1 MSDPQESDVVPPA
14 AQAPQAQ
21 ASAESTSA
29 PESVQQPAPAQESGS
44 AAEPAGPISLARIRE
59 LRKSQEQTA
68 KPQERQPRRDRQE
81 VVAASAPTSSATASE
96 TAEAGEAPAGDR
108 KKSRDDR
115 RDKRGPRR
123 DNSAQNEPTSFV
135 SKVAVPSIR
144 QPLSQDLEAEINAAL
159 EGDDLDKLLI
169 GDDMLQLSASLEE
182 GQRVSAT
189 VVKIHGEHVFLTL
202 GGPNEGMIP
211 KLQFEDVLPEIGAQM
226 DVIVRGYLPQ
236 EGLYELT
243 NPGNAISVSDWS
255 DLREGEIIEVMI
267 TGANTGGLE
276 CKVGSIEGFIPI
288 SQIAE
293 YRVENTAEFVGQK
306 ALCVVTEANPRRGN
320 LVLSRR
326 AVLERDKE
334 EKKQQRLAA
343 LEIGGAVDGIVRK
356 IMDFGAFVDIGGL
369 DGLLHISQLSY
380 ERVKH
385 PSEILTEGQKIQV
398 RVDKIDPITGKIALS
413 YRSLQDHPWT
423 DIEARF
429 PVGSVVK
436 GSVTRIAEFGAFVR
450 LATGIEGL
458 VHLSELAHH
467 RVHRVSNVVQEGQ
480 EVDVK
485 VMSVEPDKQRISLSL
500 KAAQAAPVKEQAPEP
515 EEAEE
520 TVQTPVVPKHRGPL
534 KGGFT
539 RPTGGDQ
546 FGLKW

>member
-1 MSDPQESDVVPPA
+1 MSDPQETDVVPAP
-14 AQAPQAQ
+14 PQA
-21 ASAESTSA
+21 AAATPEPTSTNEA
-29 PESVQQPAPAQESGS
+29 TAG
-44 AAEPAGPISLARIRE
+44 GPISLARIRE

-68 KPQERQPRRDRQE
+68 KPADRPALRDRQQ
-81 VVAASAPTSSATASE
+81 VVAASTSPLTATE
-96 TAEAGEAPAGDR
+96 GDSVQTTPVGDVPSSGSGSGSGSGGQ
-108 KKSRDDR
+108 KKPRDDR
-115 RDKRGPRR
+115 RDRRGPRR
-123 DNSAQNEPTSFV
+123 DNTAQEPISFA

-144 QPLSQDLEAEINAAL
+144 QPLSEDLEAEIDAAL
-159 EGDDLDKLLI
+159 LGDDLDKLLI
-169 GDDMLQLSASLEE
+169 GDDMLQLTHTLEE
-182 GQRVSAT
+182 GQRVQAT
-189 VVKIHGEHVFLTL
+189 VVKIHGEHVFLAL

-211 KLQFEDVLPEIGAQM
+211 KLQFADNLPEIGAQLE
-226 DVIVRGYLPQ
+226 VIVRGFLPQ

-243 NPGNAISVSDWS
+243 NPGNAISVADWS

-276 CKVGSIEGFIPI
+276 CKVGSIDGFIPI

-343 LEIGGAVDGIVRK
+343 LEVGAAVDGIVRK

-398 RVDKIDPITGKIALS
+398 RVDKIDPVTGKIGLS

-423 DIEARF
+423 DIETRF
-429 PVGSVVK
+429 PIGAVVK

-467 RVHRVSNVVQEGQ
+467 RVQRVSNVVQEGQ
-480 EVDVK
+480 DVEVK
-485 VMSVEPDKQRISLSL
+485 VMSVEPEKQRISLSL

-515 EEAEE
+515 EVEGESPKS
-520 TVQTPVVPKHRGPL
+520 VLPKHRGPL

-539 RPTGGDQ
+539 RPAGGDQ

>member
-1 MSDPQESDVVPPA
+1 MSDPQESDVVP
-14 AQAPQAQ
+14 
-21 ASAESTSA
+21 
-29 PESVQQPAPAQESGS
+29 APASEAAAPSEPTSTTEPTSG
-44 AAEPAGPISLARIRE
+44 GPISLARIRE
-59 LRKSQEQTA
+59 LRKSQEQVA
-68 KPQERQPRRDRQE
+68 KPADRAPRRDRQQ
-81 VVAASAPTSSATASE
+81 VVAASSAPKAESE
-96 TAEAGEAPAGDR
+96 GEAADANAGETSGSGSAASSGDR
-108 KKSRDDR
+108 KKPRDDR

-123 DNSAQNEPTSFV
+123 DTSSQEPISFV

-144 QPLSQDLEAEINAAL
+144 QPLPDDLEAEINAAL
-159 EGDDLDKLLI
+159 VGDDLDKLLI
-169 GDDMLQLSASLEE
+169 GDDMLQLSHTLEE
-182 GQRVSAT
+182 GQRVQAT

-211 KLQFEDVLPEIGAQM
+211 KLQFGESLPEIGAQLE
-226 DVIVRGYLPQ
+226 VIVRGYLPQ

-243 NPGNAISVSDWS
+243 NPGNAISVADWS
-255 DLREGEIIEVMI
+255 DLREGEIVEAVI

-343 LEIGGAVDGIVRK
+343 LEIGAAVDGIVRK

-398 RVDKIDPITGKIALS
+398 RVDKIDPVTGKIGLS

-423 DIEARF
+423 DIETRF
-429 PVGSVVK
+429 PIGAVVK
-436 GSVTRIAEFGAFVR
+436 GAVTRIAEFGAFVR

-467 RVHRVSNVVQEGQ
+467 RVQRVSNVVQEGQ
-480 EVDVK
+480 EVEVK
-485 VMSVEPDKQRISLSL
+485 VLSVEPEKQRISLSL
-500 KAAQAAPVKEQAPEP
+500 KAAQAAPVKEQAPEVEVE
-515 EEAEE
+515 EEA
-520 TVQTPVVPKHRGPL
+520 PKPMLPKHRGPL
-534 KGGFT
+534 KGGFA
-539 RPTGGDQ
+539 RPAGGDQ

>member
-1 MSDPQESDVVPPA
+1 MSDPQESDVVPAPTQEA
-14 AQAPQAQ
+14 AAAVESPSTEQAGTEQTG
-21 ASAESTSA
+21 AEQT
-29 PESVQQPAPAQESGS
+29 GG
-44 AAEPAGPISLARIRE
+44 GPISLARIRE
-59 LRKSQEQTA
+59 LRKSQEHIA
-68 KPQERQPRRDRQE
+68 KPTERPPRRDRQE
-81 VVAASAPTSSATASE
+81 VVSASSAPVAPSVGESAVPAGENPSSSAAHS
-96 TAEAGEAPAGDR
+96 GER
-108 KKSRDDR
+108 KKPRDDR

-123 DNSAQNEPTSFV
+123 DNSAQEPISFV

-144 QPLSQDLEAEINAAL
+144 QPLSDDLEAEISAAL
-159 EGDDLDKLLI
+159 EDDDLDKLLI
-169 GDDMLQLSASLEE
+169 GDDMLQLSHTLEE
-182 GQRVSAT
+182 GQRISAT

-211 KLQFEDVLPEIGAQM
+211 KVQFEDNLPEIGAQLE
-226 DVIVRGYLPQ
+226 VIVRGYLPH

-276 CKVGSIEGFIPI
+276 CKVGSIDGFIPI

-343 LEIGGAVDGIVRK
+343 LEIGAAVDGIVRK

-398 RVDKIDPITGKIALS
+398 RVDKIDPVTGKIGLS

-423 DIEARF
+423 DIETRF

-436 GSVTRIAEFGAFVR
+436 GAVTRIAEFGAFVR

-467 RVHRVSNVVQEGQ
+467 RVQRVSNVVQEGQ
-480 EVDVK
+480 EVEVK
-485 VMSVEPDKQRISLSL
+485 VMSVEADKQRISLSL
-500 KAAQAAPVKEQAPEP
+500 KAAQAVPVKDQPP
-515 EEAEE
+515 EAEVE
-520 TVQTPVVPKHRGPL
+520 EEPSKPMLPKHRGPL

-539 RPTGGDQ
+539 RPVGGDQ

>member
-1 MSDPQESDVVPPA
+1 MSDPQETDVVPAPSQA
-14 AQAPQAQ
+14 AAAATSEPT
-21 ASAESTSA
+21 STNEA
-29 PESVQQPAPAQESGS
+29 TAG
-44 AAEPAGPISLARIRE
+44 GPISLARIRE

-68 KPQERQPRRDRQE
+68 KPADRPPRRDRQQ
-81 VVAASAPTSSATASE
+81 VVAASTSPLTATEGDSVQIASVGDAASSA
-96 TAEAGEAPAGDR
+96 AGSGGQ
-108 KKSRDDR
+108 KKPRDDR
-115 RDKRGPRR
+115 RDRRGPRR
-123 DNSAQNEPTSFV
+123 DNTAQEPISFA

-144 QPLSQDLEAEINAAL
+144 QPLSEDLEAEIDAAL
-159 EGDDLDKLLI
+159 LGDDLDKLLI
-169 GDDMLQLSASLEE
+169 GDDMLQLTHTLEE
-182 GQRVSAT
+182 GQRVQAT
-189 VVKIHGEHVFLTL
+189 VVKIHGEHVFLAL

-211 KLQFEDVLPEIGAQM
+211 KLQFADKLPEIGAQLE
-226 DVIVRGYLPQ
+226 VIVRGFLPQ

-243 NPGNAISVSDWS
+243 NPGNAISVADWS

-276 CKVGSIEGFIPI
+276 CKVGSIDGFIPI

-343 LEIGGAVDGIVRK
+343 LEVGAAVDGIVRK

-398 RVDKIDPITGKIALS
+398 RVDKIDPVTGKIGLS

-423 DIEARF
+423 DIETRF
-429 PVGSVVK
+429 PIGAVVK

-480 EVDVK
+480 DVEVK
-485 VMSVEPDKQRISLSL
+485 VMSVEPEKQRISLSL
-500 KAAQAAPVKEQAPEP
+500 KAAQAAPVKEQAPELEV
-515 EEAEE
+515 EEESPKS
-520 TVQTPVVPKHRGPL
+520 VLPKHRGPL

-539 RPTGGDQ
+539 RPAGGDQ

>member
-1 MSDPQESDVVPPA
+1 MSDPQESDVVSSATPA
-14 AQAPQAQ
+14 PENPAP
-21 ASAESTSA
+21 SESTSA
-29 PESVQQPAPAQESGS
+29 STT

-59 LRKSQEQTA
+59 LRKSQEQA
-68 KPQERQPRRDRQE
+68 AQSPGRPPRRDRQQ
-81 VVAASAPTSSATASE
+81 VVADSAAPATATVDGEPSAPSE
-96 TAEAGEAPAGDR
+96 KQGEG
-108 KKSRDDR
+108 KKPRSDR

-123 DNSAQNEPTSFV
+123 DTAAQDEPISYA
-135 SKVAVPSIR
+135 SKIAVPSIR

-169 GDDMLQLSASLEE
+169 GDDMLKLSATLEE
-182 GQRVSAT
+182 GQRINAT
-189 VVKIHGEHVFLTL
+189 VVKVHGEHVFLTL

-211 KLQFEDVLPEIGAQM
+211 KLQFEDALPEIGAQLE
-226 DVIVRGYLPQ
+226 VIVRGYLPQ

-267 TGANTGGLE
+267 TAANTGGLE

-293 YRVENTAEFVGQK
+293 FRVENAADFVGQK
-306 ALCVVTEANPRRGN
+306 ALCVITEANPRRGN

-326 AVLERDKE
+326 AVLEREKE

-343 LEIGGAVDGIVRK
+343 LEIGAAVDGVVRK

-398 RVDKIDPITGKIALS
+398 RVDKIDPVTGKIGLS

-429 PVGSVVK
+429 PIGSVVK

-480 EVDVK
+480 DVEVK
-485 VMSVEPDKQRISLSL
+485 VMSVEPEKQRISLSL
-500 KAAQAAPVKEQAPEP
+500 KAAQAAPVKEQADAP

-520 TVQTPVVPKHRGPL
+520 APREPALPKHRGPL
-534 KGGFT
+534 KGGIK
-539 RPTGGDQ
+539 RSTGGDQ

>member
-1 MSDPQESDVVPPA
+1 MSDPQESDVVSSTTPA
-14 AQAPQAQ
+14 PEAPAPSESPSAT
-21 ASAESTSA
+21 ASAT
-29 PESVQQPAPAQESGS
+29 
-44 AAEPAGPISLARIRE
+44 EPAGPISLARIRE
-59 LRKSQEQTA
+59 LRKSQEQTSNT
-68 KPQERQPRRDRQE
+68 KERPPRRDRQQ
-81 VVAASAPTSSATASE
+81 VVAASAPATATE
-96 TAEAGEAPAGDR
+96 GDAAAAAGEAPAGDR

-123 DNSAQNEPTSFV
+123 DNAVQSEPISYV

-169 GDDMLQLSASLEE
+169 GDEMLKLSATLEE
-182 GQRVSAT
+182 GQRVNAT

-211 KLQFEDVLPEIGAQM
+211 KLQFEDSLPEIGAQLE
-226 DVIVRGYLPQ
+226 VIVRGYLPQ

-267 TGANTGGLE
+267 TAANTGGLE

-293 YRVENTAEFVGQK
+293 FRVENAADFVGQK
-306 ALCVVTEANPRRGN
+306 ALCVITEANPRRGN

-326 AVLERDKE
+326 AVLEREKE

-343 LEIGGAVDGIVRK
+343 LEIGAAVDGVVRK

-398 RVDKIDPITGKIALS
+398 RVDKIDPVTGKIGLS

-423 DIEARF
+423 DIETRF
-429 PVGSVVK
+429 PIGSVVK

-480 EVDVK
+480 DVEVK
-485 VMSVEPDKQRISLSL
+485 VMSVEPEKQRISLSL
-500 KAAQAAPVKEQAPEP
+500 KAAQAAPVKEQASAP
-515 EEAEE
+515 EEVEE
-520 TVQTPVVPKHRGPL
+520 APREPALPKHRGPL
-534 KGGFT
+534 KGGIK
-539 RPTGGDQ
+539 RSTGGDQ

>member
-1 MSDPQESDVVPPA
+1 MSDPQETDVVPAP
-14 AQAPQAQ
+14 PQA
-21 ASAESTSA
+21 AAATPEPTSTNEA
-29 PESVQQPAPAQESGS
+29 TAG
-44 AAEPAGPISLARIRE
+44 GPISLARIRE

-68 KPQERQPRRDRQE
+68 KPADRPALRDRQQ
-81 VVAASAPTSSATASE
+81 VVAASTSPLTATE
-96 TAEAGEAPAGDR
+96 GDSVQTTPVGDVPSSGSGSGSGSGGQ
-108 KKSRDDR
+108 KKPRDDR
-115 RDKRGPRR
+115 RDRRGPRR
-123 DNSAQNEPTSFV
+123 DNTAQEPISFA

-144 QPLSQDLEAEINAAL
+144 QPLSEDLEAEIDAAL
-159 EGDDLDKLLI
+159 LGDDLDKLLI
-169 GDDMLQLSASLEE
+169 GDDMLQLTHTLEE
-182 GQRVSAT
+182 GQRVQAT
-189 VVKIHGEHVFLTL
+189 VVKIHGEHVFLAL

-211 KLQFEDVLPEIGAQM
+211 KLQFADTLPEIGAQLE
-226 DVIVRGYLPQ
+226 VIVRGFLPQ

-243 NPGNAISVSDWS
+243 NPGNAISVADWS

-276 CKVGSIEGFIPI
+276 CKVGSIDGFIPI

-343 LEIGGAVDGIVRK
+343 LEVGAAVDGIVRK

-398 RVDKIDPITGKIALS
+398 RVDKIDPVTGKIGLS

-423 DIEARF
+423 DIETRF
-429 PVGSVVK
+429 PIGAVVK

-467 RVHRVSNVVQEGQ
+467 RVQRVSNVVQEGQ
-480 EVDVK
+480 DVEVK
-485 VMSVEPDKQRISLSL
+485 VMSVEPEKQRISLSL

-515 EEAEE
+515 EVEGESPKS
-520 TVQTPVVPKHRGPL
+520 VLPKHRGPL

-539 RPTGGDQ
+539 RPAGGDQ

>member
-1 MSDPQESDVVPPA
+1 MSDPQESDVVSSTTPA
-14 AQAPQAQ
+14 PEAPAPSESPSAT
-21 ASAESTSA
+21 ASAT
-29 PESVQQPAPAQESGS
+29 
-44 AAEPAGPISLARIRE
+44 EPAGPISLARIRE
-59 LRKSQEQTA
+59 LRKSQEQTSNT
-68 KPQERQPRRDRQE
+68 KERPPRRDRQQ
-81 VVAASAPTSSATASE
+81 VVAASAPATATE
-96 TAEAGEAPAGDR
+96 GDAAAAAGEAPAGDR

-123 DNSAQNEPTSFV
+123 DNAVQSEPISYV

-169 GDDMLQLSASLEE
+169 GDEMLKLSATLEE
-182 GQRVSAT
+182 GQRVNAT

-211 KLQFEDVLPEIGAQM
+211 KLQFEDSLPEIGAQLE
-226 DVIVRGYLPQ
+226 VIVRGYLPQ

-267 TGANTGGLE
+267 TAANTGGLE

-293 YRVENTAEFVGQK
+293 FRVENAADFVGQK
-306 ALCVVTEANPRRGN
+306 ALCVITEANPRRGN

-326 AVLERDKE
+326 AVLEREKE

-343 LEIGGAVDGIVRK
+343 LEIGAAVDGVVRK

-398 RVDKIDPITGKIALS
+398 RVDKIDPVTGKIGLS

-423 DIEARF
+423 DIETRF
-429 PVGSVVK
+429 PIGSVVK

-480 EVDVK
+480 DVEVK

-500 KAAQAAPVKEQAPEP
+500 KAAQAAPVKEQASAP
-515 EEAEE
+515 EEVEE
-520 TVQTPVVPKHRGPL
+520 APREPALPKHRGPL
-534 KGGFT
+534 KGGIK
-539 RPTGGDQ
+539 RSTGGDQ

>member
-1 MSDPQESDVVPPA
+1 MSDPQESDVVPAPTHEA
-14 AQAPQAQ
+14 AAVSEP
-21 ASAESTSA
+21 TSA
-29 PESVQQPAPAQESGS
+29 T
-44 AAEPAGPISLARIRE
+44 EPTGPISLARIRE
-59 LRKSQEQTA
+59 LRKSQEQPA
-68 KPQERQPRRDRQE
+68 DRPPRRDRQQ
-81 VVAASAPTSSATASE
+81 VLAASSAPAAASEGESDAPAAGESPASGGQGSSGTSS
-96 TAEAGEAPAGDR
+96 GER
-108 KKSRDDR
+108 KKPRDDR

-123 DNSAQNEPTSFV
+123 DNTAQEPISFV

-144 QPLSQDLEAEINAAL
+144 QPLSDDLEAEISAAL
-159 EGDDLDKLLI
+159 EDDDLDKLLI
-169 GDDMLQLSASLEE
+169 GDAMLQLSHTLEE
-182 GQRVSAT
+182 GQRVQAT

-211 KLQFEDVLPEIGAQM
+211 KLQFGDTLPEIGAQLE
-226 DVIVRGYLPQ
+226 VIVRGFLPQ

-243 NPGNAISVSDWS
+243 NPGNAISVADWS

-343 LEIGGAVDGIVRK
+343 LEIGAAVDGIVRK

-398 RVDKIDPITGKIALS
+398 RVDKIDPVTGKIGLS

-423 DIEARF
+423 DIETRF
-429 PVGSVVK
+429 PIGSVVK
-436 GSVTRIAEFGAFVR
+436 GAVTRIAEFGAFVR

-467 RVHRVSNVVQEGQ
+467 RVQRVSSVVHEGQ
-480 EVDVK
+480 EVEVK
-485 VMSVEPDKQRISLSL
+485 VMSVEPEKQRISLSL
-500 KAAQAAPVKEQAPEP
+500 KAAQAVPIKDQAPETEV
-515 EEAEE
+515 EEASK
-520 TVQTPVVPKHRGPL
+520 PMLPKHRGPL

-539 RPTGGDQ
+539 RPAGGDQ

>member
-1 MSDPQESDVVPPA
+1 MSDPQESDVV
-14 AQAPQAQ
+14 
-21 ASAESTSA
+21 SSTTPA
-29 PESVQQPAPAQESGS
+29 PESPAPSESPS
-44 AAEPAGPISLARIRE
+44 ATPSATEPAGPISLARIRE
-59 LRKSQEQTA
+59 LRKSQEQTSNT
-68 KPQERQPRRDRQE
+68 KERPPRRDRQQ
-81 VVAASAPTSSATASE
+81 VVAASAPATATE
-96 TAEAGEAPAGDR
+96 GDAAAAAGEAPAGHR

-123 DNSAQNEPTSFV
+123 DNAVQSEPISYV

-169 GDDMLQLSASLEE
+169 GDEMLKLSATLEE
-182 GQRVSAT
+182 GQRVNAT

-211 KLQFEDVLPEIGAQM
+211 KLQFEDSLPEIGAQLE
-226 DVIVRGYLPQ
+226 VIVRGYLPQ

-267 TGANTGGLE
+267 TAANTGGLE

-293 YRVENTAEFVGQK
+293 FRVENAADFVGQK
-306 ALCVVTEANPRRGN
+306 ALCVITEANPRRGN

-326 AVLERDKE
+326 AVLEREKE

-343 LEIGGAVDGIVRK
+343 LEIGAAVDGVVRK

-398 RVDKIDPITGKIALS
+398 RVDKIDPVTGKIGLS

-423 DIEARF
+423 DIETRF
-429 PVGSVVK
+429 PIGSVVK

-480 EVDVK
+480 DVEVK

-500 KAAQAAPVKEQAPEP
+500 KAAQAAPVKEQASAP
-515 EEAEE
+515 EEVEE
-520 TVQTPVVPKHRGPL
+520 APREPALPKHRGPL
-534 KGGFT
+534 KGGIK
-539 RPTGGDQ
+539 RSTGGDQ

>member
-1 MSDPQESDVVPPA
+1 MSDPQESEVAPA
-14 AQAPQAQ
+14 ATQDAA
-21 ASAESTSA
+21 ATS
-29 PESVQQPAPAQESGS
+29 
-44 AAEPAGPISLARIRE
+44 EPTPTTEPTSSGPISLARIRE
-59 LRKSQEQTA
+59 LRKSQEQHS
-68 KPQERQPRRDRQE
+68 KPAERPPRRDRQQ
-81 VVAASAPTSSATASE
+81 VVAASSAPKAAAEGDSTSTVAADSADATGQGGG
-96 TAEAGEAPAGDR
+96 GER
-108 KKSRDDR
+108 KKNRDDR
-115 RDKRGPRR
+115 RDKRGPKRE
-123 DNSAQNEPTSFV
+123 NSAQEPISFA

-144 QPLSQDLEAEINAAL
+144 QPLSEDLEAEINAAL
-159 EGDDLDKLLI
+159 EDGDLDKLLI
-169 GDDMLQLSASLEE
+169 GDDMLQLNHTLEE
-182 GQRVSAT
+182 GQRVQGT
-189 VVKIHGEHVFLTL
+189 VVKVHGEHVFLTL

-211 KLQFEDVLPEIGAQM
+211 KLQFGETLPEIGAQLE
-226 DVIVRGYLPQ
+226 VIVRGFLPQ

-243 NPGNAISVSDWS
+243 NPGNAISVADWS
-255 DLREGEIIEVMI
+255 DLREGEIIEVLI
-267 TGANTGGLE
+267 TGANTGGLQ

-326 AVLERDKE
+326 AVLEREKE

-343 LEIGGAVDGIVRK
+343 LEIGAAVDGIVRK

-398 RVDKIDPITGKIALS
+398 RVEKIDPVTGKIGLS

-423 DIEARF
+423 NIEARF
-429 PVGSVVK
+429 PIGSVVK

-467 RVHRVSNVVQEGQ
+467 RVQRVSNVVQEGQ
-480 EVDVK
+480 EVEVK
-485 VMSVEPDKQRISLSL
+485 VMSVEPEKQRISLSL
-500 KAAQAAPVKEQAPEP
+500 KAAQAVPVKDQPAEP
-515 EEAEE
+515 EVEEEA
-520 TVQTPVVPKHRGPL
+520 PKPILPKHRGPL
-534 KGGFT
+534 KGGFS
-539 RPTGGDQ
+539 RPAGGDQ

>member
-1 MSDPQESDVVPPA
+1 MSDPQESDVVPAPTQEA
-14 AQAPQAQ
+14 ATP
-21 ASAESTSA
+21 SEPTSA
-29 PESVQQPAPAQESGS
+29 SEPSSG
-44 AAEPAGPISLARIRE
+44 GPISLARVRE
-59 LRKSQEQTA
+59 LRKSQEQLA
-68 KPQERQPRRDRQE
+68 KPADRPPRRDRQQ
-81 VVAASAPTSSATASE
+81 VVAASSAPKTSNAGAESE
-96 TAEAGEAPAGDR
+96 GQAGEATTGEASGQGSGASSGDR
-108 KKSRDDR
+108 KKPRDDR

-123 DNSAQNEPTSFV
+123 DNSAQEPISFV

-144 QPLSQDLEAEINAAL
+144 QPLSDDLEAEINAAL
-159 EGDDLDKLLI
+159 IGDDLDKLLI
-169 GDDMLQLSASLEE
+169 GDEMLQLSHTLEE
-182 GQRVSAT
+182 GQRVQAS

-211 KLQFEDVLPEIGAQM
+211 KLQFGETLPEIGAQLE
-226 DVIVRGYLPQ
+226 VIVRGYLPQ

-243 NPGNAISVSDWS
+243 NPGNAISVADWS
-255 DLREGEIIEVMI
+255 DLREGEIVEAVI

-326 AVLERDKE
+326 AVLEREKE

-343 LEIGGAVDGIVRK
+343 LEIGAAVDGIVRK

-398 RVDKIDPITGKIALS
+398 RVDKIDPVTGKIGLS

-423 DIEARF
+423 DIETRF
-429 PVGSVVK
+429 PIGTVVK
-436 GSVTRIAEFGAFVR
+436 GAVTRIAEFGAFVR

-467 RVHRVSNVVQEGQ
+467 RVQRVSSVVQEGQ
-480 EVDVK
+480 EVEVK
-485 VMSVEPDKQRISLSL
+485 VLSVEPEKQRISLSL
-500 KAAQAAPVKEQAPEP
+500 KAASAAPVKEQAPEAEVE
-515 EEAEE
+515 EEA
-520 TVQTPVVPKHRGPL
+520 PKPMLPKHRGPL

-539 RPTGGDQ
+539 RPAGGDQ